1 MYCSSIGGCVFW
13 SSTTRACIGACTGQV
28 SARQLLCWNPPQI
41 WSAASAASTG
51 HRQTKEIR
59 PRHLHK
65 YVFGSITNTQ
75 ALVDHMYR
83 WKLEVLLNSWNPYN
97 YFCFKYSLDDSKA
110 HDGLSL
116 LSWQFWDT
124 FCPQCSIHFGIGM
137 LQRKLTFVIPQTN
150 KTRWKWDNSPPHWFP
165 KQLIKDLISKF
176 MLV

>member
-1 MYCSSIGGCVFW
+1 MYWSSECWAAALLESTSNMELCRFCSFNSASADEGNTTASPSQICIRKHHKYTFGEKWWKLIFDTCSS
-13 SSTTRACIGACTGQV
+13 QV
-28 SARQLLCWNPPQI
+28 
-41 WSAASAASTG
+41 
-51 HRQTKEIR
+51 
-59 PRHLHK
+59 
-65 YVFGSITNTQ
+65 
-75 ALVDHMYR
+75 LVDHMYR

-124 FCPQCSIHFGIGM
+124 FCPQCSIYFGIGM

-165 KQLIKDLISKF
+165 NSL
-176 MLV
+176 